1 MTDKKIKIAILGI
14 GNCASSLVQGLEFYN
29 DNSKEAGLISDVI
42 GGYNVSDIQVVSAFD
57 INKTKVGKDLSEAI
71 FEYQTIQL
79 NFQMFQTLELKSSQV
94 KF

>member
-29 DNSKEAGLISDVI
+29 DNSKETGLISDVI

-57 INKTKVGKDLSEAI
+57 INLSLI
-71 FEYQTIQL
+71 HI
-79 NFQMFQTLELKSSQV
+79 
-94 KF
+94 